1 MAIARRM
8 IQCSLPVSG
17 GNALTPYIQI
27 PNGATKLTIQ
37 FIYSGL
43 DADIT
48 LTMLQ
53 SLDGANFD
61 TCVNE
66 DDAPI
71 TITLDKDFASMT
83 LNVADL
89 LTTWVQFSM
98 DIDEATTGA
107 LDKLHVMM
115 T

>member
-1 MAIARRM
+1 MSIARRM
-8 IQCSLPVSG
+8 IQCSLPVIG
-17 GNALTPYIQI
+17 GDALSPYIQI

-37 FIYSGL
+37 FVYSGL

-53 SLDGANFD
+53 SLDGLNFD

-66 DDAPI
+66 DDAAI
-71 TITLDKDFASMT
+71 TIVLDKDFTSMT

-89 LTTWVQFSM
+89 LTTWIQFSM
-98 DIDEATTGA
+98 DIGDATTGN
-107 LDKLHVMM
+107 LDKLYVIM

>member
-8 IQCSLPVSG
+8 IQCSLPISG
-17 GNALTPYIQI
+17 GDANTPYIQI

-37 FIYSGL
+37 FVYSGL
-43 DADIT
+43 DADII

-53 SLDGANFD
+53 SLDGVNFD

-66 DDAPI
+66 DDAAI
-71 TITLDKDFASMT
+71 TITLDKDFTSMT

-89 LTTWVQFSM
+89 LTTWIQFSM
-98 DIDEATTGA
+98 DVSEAATGT
-107 LDKLHVMM
+107 LDKLYVMM

>member
-1 MAIARRM
+1 MSIARRM
-8 IQCSLPVSG
+8 IQCSLPISG

-71 TITLDKDFASMT
+71 TITLDKDFTSMT

-89 LTTWVQFSM
+89 LTTWIQFSM
-98 DIDEATTGA
+98 DVGEATTGV
-107 LDKLHVMM
+107 LEKLYIIM

>member
-1 MAIARRM
+1 MSLARRM
-8 IQCSLPVSG
+8 IQCALPVSEG
-17 GNALTPYIQI
+17 DATTPYIQI
-27 PNGATKLTIQ
+27 PNGSTKLTIQ
-37 FIYSGL
+37 FVYSGL
-43 DADIT
+43 DDDII

-53 SLDGANFD
+53 SLDGSNFD

-66 DDAPI
+66 DDAAI

-89 LTTWVQFSM
+89 LTTWIQFSM
-98 DIDEATTGA
+98 SVGDATTGT
-107 LDKLHVMM
+107 LDKLYVIM